1 MRSDKPT
8 DQHQAKRGC
17 GCTEH
22 MKRLH
27 NDVGKALLVVLT
39 CLWHL
44 NLPFRSHDLPQVTEF
59 KVQGKKKDMPM
70 YIIVL
75 HFKINITVAMHV
87 LQRLVHIS
95 GHNNAYVMIPN
106 VECV

>member
-59 KVQGKKKDMPM
+59 KGQGKKER
-70 YIIVL
+70 YAYLIVL
-75 HFKINITVAMHV
+75 HHKSNITIAMHV
-87 LQRLVHIS
+87 LQRLVHTS
-95 GHNNAYVMIPN
+95 GINDAYVMIS
-106 VECV
+106 